1 MTRRAAPGPLTA
13 AFIGLLLTT
22 LPATAIEGRYTV
34 EGSNPG
40 RSEATYRGLAEI
52 RRTGDT
58 YSIVWQIGQA
68 RQIGTGILTGSVL
81 SVVFRTVEGQGGGV
95 ASFETADGAV
105 TSGRWAVTGGTATGT
120 ERWTLQPRL

>member
-1 MTRRAAPGPLTA
+1 MRRTRIARRGALILAGLLAAAPA
-13 AFIGLLLTT
+13 A
-22 LPATAIEGRYTV
+22 AIEGRYAV

-40 RSEATYRGLAEI
+40 RSDVTYRGLAAI
-52 RRTGDT
+52 RKSGDT
-58 YSIVWQIGQA
+58 YSIVWQIGSG

-81 SVVFRTVEGQGGGV
+81 SVVFRSIDGKGGGV

-120 ERWTLQPRL
+120 ERWTVQPNP